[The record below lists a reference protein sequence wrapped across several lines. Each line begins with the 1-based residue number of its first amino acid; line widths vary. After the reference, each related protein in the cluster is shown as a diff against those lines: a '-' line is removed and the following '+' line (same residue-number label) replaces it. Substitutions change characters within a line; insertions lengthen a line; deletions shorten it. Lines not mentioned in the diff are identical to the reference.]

1 MFGFRSCRGSA
12 AAQCGEAL
20 PHRRGCLNGA
30 SVEAQPRR
38 RKTKWRLP
46 VSQRLTALC
55 GGKAALLVGSVPP
68 RRRRF
73 INSFRSFG
81 PNIAVNDAST
91 PASRPGLLHSG
102 PSGLTPMCGGKAA
115 LLVAV
120 LLLTACCLLL
130 TNIAPHITVG
140 LLPRVH
146 AQ

>member
-55 GGKAALLVGSVPP
+55 GGKAALLFGFVPP
-68 RRRRF
+68 RRRCV
-73 INSFRSFG
+73 INSFRSCG
-81 PNIAVNDAST
+81 PHIDLDRALT

-102 PSGLTPMCGGKAA
+102 PSALTPMCGGRAA
-115 LLVAV
+115 LLFAV
-120 LLLTACCLLL
+120 LLLSACCLL
-130 TNIAPHITVG
+130 PTVFI
-140 LLPRVH
+140 
-146 AQ
+146 